1 METLKKKC
9 IIERGI
15 KMKNKIFILI
25 AVALI
30 VSVITGME
38 LTRAQ
43 DTVCNVNLQLA
54 NQDPIPATPG
64 DYVNLVFELS
74 GLSPSC
80 GGYAVELIPDYPFSL
95 DPNAS
100 AVQTLDNSPY
110 SSGYKSSWTIPYK
123 VRVADDAIGGD
134 YTLKLLYHQGTSTDF
149 STYSSE
155 QDFNI
160 TVTNVQTD
168 FAVVIQAVS
177 GTQVSL
183 GIVNIGKN
191 AANSLI
197 VSIPSQNGFR
207 TTGTNQQIVGN
218 LAAGDYTISTFNVA
232 QVTTGTGRNTNRTAG
247 GNAAVNFTIPSQQ
260 QLQVQIDYTDV
271 IGVRR
276 TVVKTVPFSSVASG
290 NFTAGSA
297 SARFGASVRP
307 GISTWWFVGGGVIIL
322 IAGFLVYRRNSHKI
336 KNFFKKRKEKN
347 SQKIPDWVEAERTHH
362 KK

>member
-1 METLKKKC
+1 MEVLKKKC
-9 IIERGI
+9 ITKRGI

-25 AVALI
+25 AAILI
-30 VSVITGME
+30 ISVIAGME
-38 LTRAQ
+38 LTKAQ
-43 DTVCNVNLQLA
+43 DVCNVNLQLA

-64 DYVNLVFELS
+64 DYVNLVFLMS

-80 GGYAVELIPDYPFSL
+80 GGYAVELVPNYPFSL
-95 DPNAS
+95 DPNVS
-100 AVQTLDNSPY
+100 AVQVLDNSPY
-110 SSGYKSSWTIPYK
+110 APGYKSSWTIPYK
-123 VRVADDAIGGD
+123 VRVADDAIRGG
-134 YTLKLLYHQGTSTDF
+134 YNLTLFYHQGTSTDF

-155 QDFNI
+155 QNFNI
-160 TVTNVQTD
+160 TVTDVQTD

-183 GIVNIGKN
+183 GIVNIGEN

-197 VSIPSQNGFR
+197 VGIPSQSGFR

-232 QVTTGTGRNTNRTAG
+232 QVTAPGRNTNRTVAG
-247 GNAAVNFTIPSQQ
+247 NFTIPSQQ

-271 IGVRR
+271 IGIRR
-276 TVVKTVPFSSVASG
+276 TVVKTVPFSSINSG
-290 NFTAGSA
+290 NFTGNIN
-297 SARFGASVRP
+297 ARFGTTARS
-307 GISTWWFVGGGVIIL
+307 GISAWWFVGGGVIVL
-322 IAGFLVYRRNSHKI
+322 IVGFLVYRRNASKI

-347 SQKIPDWVEAERTHH
+347 SGKIPDWVAAERTHH